1 MKKRTYMQAII
12 GVVFAFT
19 AFAANANNF
28 MDEAWAGK
36 ACEKWNQNQTL
47 TKELYQIETE
57 EGDGYSWVGND
68 GDRGYKIVQIYRT
81 DCGESTKIQLNI
93 VSENEQAICKYG
105 GKPDGKALDSGLDYV
120 MHANDED
127 WACMGEGRFGCGAMG
142 AMMSGKL
149 KFKGPKFEAMKV
161 MSPFEAFLQM
171 TDDVDGASK
180 TGEEN
185 CPV

>member
-1 MKKRTYMQAII
+1 MNKHMYKQVILG
-12 GVVFAFT
+12 GVLAFT
-19 AFAANANNF
+19 ASVVSANNF
-28 MDEAWAGK
+28 MDEAWAQK
-36 ACEKWNQNQTL
+36 VCTKWNQTKTL
-47 TKELYQIETE
+47 TNELYQIETE

-81 DCGESTKIQLNI
+81 ECGEAGKIQLNI
-93 VSENEQAICKYG
+93 VSENEQAICKFG

-120 MHANDED
+120 MHAKDKD

-161 MSPFEAFLQM
+161 MGPFEAFLQM
-171 TDDVDGASK
+171 TDDVDSGSK

-185 CPV
+185 CPA